1 MKKKLFSLFL
11 AVSLVAGLAACGGT
25 ATTAATTAAAAAE
38 TTKAAAAAETTAAA
52 AAETTAAAEAE
63 ATTAAAV
70 EAGGLFDLAQY
81 KSDKDKSEWTI
92 AVVTKDNTAAW
103 FKRMEQGVMQ
113 FGQDTGI
120 NVIQKGPANADALS
134 QVQVVDDLVNQG
146 VDAICV
152 IPIDPGALEE
162 SLKKALEKGIP
173 VVTHEAS
180 NQVNTL
186 FDVEAFTANDFGA
199 AIMDKL
205 AMEMGETGKYAIM
218 VAYTTS
224 TTHME
229 YATAEANRQKEA
241 YPNMELI
248 NGGAIPSAESQES
261 MDTAYERA
269 KEILKANPDLTGFI
283 GTASTDIPGIAKA
296 VEELGLAGKVK
307 IVGVT
312 TPNEVKDYIDNGTV
326 SALKLW
332 DPSDA
337 GYATV
342 SVAAKILAGEE
353 VGAGTDLGIKG
364 YESVTEVQGGSR
376 VLIGQA
382 DITIDK
388 SNRAD
393 FDF

>member
-1 MKKKLFSLFL
+1 MKKKLISLLL
-11 AVSLVAGLAACGGT
+11 ATTMVIGLAACGG
-25 ATTAATTAAAAAE
+25 AATTKAPDATTTVAA
-38 TTKAAAAAETTAAA
+38 TTKAGETTV
-52 AAETTAAAEAE
+52 AEAP
-63 ATTAAAV
+63 AS
-70 EAGGLFDLAQY
+70 GDLFDLAQY

-113 FGQDTGI
+113 FGKDSGI

-134 QVQVVDDLVNQG
+134 QVQVVDDLINQG
-146 VDAICV
+146 VDALCV

-205 AMEMGETGKYAIM
+205 ASEMGKKGKYAIM
-218 VAYTTS
+218 IAYTTS

-229 YATAEANRQKEA
+229 YATAEANHQKA
-241 YPNMELI
+241 TYPDMVLI
-248 NGGAIPSAESQES
+248 NNGAVPSAESQES

-332 DPSDA
+332 DPSAA

-353 VGAGTDLGIKG
+353 VGNGVDLGITG
-364 YESVTEVQGGSR
+364 YESVTEVKGATR
-376 VLIGQA
+376 VLIGKA
-382 DITIDK
+382 DITVDK
-388 SNRAD
+388 ANRSNYD
-393 FDF
+393 F

>member
-1 MKKKLFSLFL
+1 MRKKLIALL
-11 AVSLVAGLAACGGT
+11 LVATMIGGLVACGGGT
-25 ATTAATTAAAAAE
+25 TTAP
-38 TTKAAAAAETTAAA
+38 AETTAAG
-52 AAETTAAAEAE
+52 ETTVADAA
-63 ATTAAAV
+63 
-70 EAGGLFDLAQY
+70 GSGDLFDIAQY
-81 KSDKDKSEWTI
+81 KSTKDKKDWTI

-103 FKRMEQGVMQ
+103 FKRMEQGVMK
-113 FGQDTGI
+113 FGEDSGI

-134 QVQVVDDLVNQG
+134 QVQVVDDLINQG

-186 FDVEAFTANDFGA
+186 FDVEAFTADDFGA

-205 AMEMGETGKYAIM
+205 ASEMGEKGKYAIM

-229 YATAEANRQKEA
+229 YATAEANRQKEK
-241 YPNMELI
+241 YPDMELI
-248 NGGAIPSAESQES
+248 NGGAIPSAESEES

-326 SALKLW
+326 TALKLW

-342 SVAAKILAGEE
+342 AVAAKILAGEQ
-353 VGAGTDLGIKG
+353 VGEGTDLGIKG
-364 YESVTEVQGGSR
+364 YESVTEVKGATR
-376 VLIGQA
+376 VLIGKA

-388 SNRAD
+388 ANRAD